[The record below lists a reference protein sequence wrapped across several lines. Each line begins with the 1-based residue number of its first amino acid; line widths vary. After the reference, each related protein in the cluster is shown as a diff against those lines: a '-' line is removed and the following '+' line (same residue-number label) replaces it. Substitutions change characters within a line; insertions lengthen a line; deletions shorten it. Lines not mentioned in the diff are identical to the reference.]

1 MPWIDGAFWMLRSE
15 AVREVGLLDE
25 QFFLFSEEV
34 DWCIRA
40 GYKGW
45 RVGVLR
51 DSEVRHERS
60 SSFGDSTKGA
70 YYAWRNS
77 FLLCKK
83 HEGYGGWIYFWFRSL
98 LQFAAQRGHIR
109 SGMASA
115 ALRGA
120 RDAIAGRT
128 GRMNGDE

>member
-1 MPWIDGAFWMLRSE
+1 
-15 AVREVGLLDE
+15 
-25 QFFLFSEEV
+25 V

-40 GYKGW
+40 AQKGW

-51 DSEVRHERS
+51 DTEVLHDRS

-83 HEGYGGWIYFWFRSL
+83 HEGYGKWVYFWSRSL
-98 LQFAAQRGHIR
+98 LRFAGHRGHIR

-115 ALRGA
+115 ALRGGQ
-120 RDAIAGRT
+120 DALLGKM
-128 GRMNGDE
+128 GRMPGDG